1 MPEPRPRRSDRT
13 TRTPDPGAV
22 VSPVHPTVHPT
33 DHPTDHPTGHAP
45 LLAVDHLA
53 ISFAHPRPAVEDI
66 SLTVRP
72 GEVVA
77 LVGESGSGKS
87 MTARAVLGLLPEGA
101 RASGSIRLRG
111 QELLGA
117 PEGTL
122 DAVRGRH
129 VAMVFQEPQTALN
142 PVRTIGWQLREALR
156 AHGTRDRDQVRARS
170 IDLLRQVEIPDPLGR
185 LRQYPHQLSG
195 GQRQRVVLALAL
207 ANEPELLLADEPTT
221 ALDVTV
227 QAEILALLARIRE
240 TTGTS
245 VLLITHNMGV
255 VAQVADR
262 VLVLRS
268 GNVVE
273 EGSTGELFARPRH
286 PYTRALLG
294 SVLRLPEPGTEVRR
308 SLREVTPEETPVV
321 RFDGV
326 HVAYGSSKRG
336 RAFPAVTDVTFDVRR
351 GEVMGLVGESGSGKT
366 TLGRLAAGL
375 VPLAGGE
382 VLVEGENLFTA
393 SSRRRRELR
402 RDIAFVHQDPQA
414 SLDPRMPIGRSIRE
428 PLDVHEVGTTV
439 EREARVRELLEA
451 VALPASYATRL
462 PHQLSGGQRQRVAV
476 ARALALEPTL
486 VVADEPTSALD
497 VSVQA
502 QVLELFAR
510 LQAEL
515 GFACLLITHDLAVVH
530 EVAHRVAVL
539 REGRLVETGPVHEV
553 FASPRADYTR
563 DLLAAVPVPD
573 PARRPGA
580 DREELVS

>member
-1 MPEPRPRRSDRT
+1 MTPVRS
-13 TRTPDPGAV
+13 
-22 VSPVHPTVHPT
+22 T
-33 DHPTDHPTGHAP
+33 DHAP
-45 LLAVDHLA
+45 LLTVDHLA

-66 SLTVRP
+66 SLTVEP

-101 RASGSIRLRG
+101 TATGSIRFRG

-117 PEGTL
+117 PEDRL
-122 DAVRGRH
+122 DQVRGRH

-156 AHGTRDRDQVRARS
+156 AHGTRDRDTVRARS
-170 IDLLRQVEIPDPLGR
+170 IDLLRPVEIPDPLGR
-185 LRQYPHQLSG
+185 LMQYPHQLSG

-227 QAEILALLARIRE
+227 QAEILALLGRIRE
-240 TTGTS
+240 STGTS

-262 VLVLRS
+262 VLVLKS

-273 EGSTGELFARPRH
+273 EGSTEDLFARPRH
-286 PYTRALLG
+286 AYTRTLLD
-294 SVLRLPEPGTEVRR
+294 SVLSLPEPGTEVRR
-308 SLREVTPEETPVV
+308 SLREVAPEEIPVV

-336 RAFPAVTDVTFDVRR
+336 RAFPAVTNVTFDVRR

-382 VLVEGENLFTA
+382 VLVEGENLFAA
-393 SSRRRRELR
+393 SARRRRELR
-402 RDIAFVHQDPQA
+402 RDIAFIHQDPQA

-428 PLDVHEVGTTV
+428 PLDIHGVGTTA
-439 EREARVRELLEA
+439 ERDARVRELLEA

-502 QVLELFAR
+502 QVLQLFAR
-510 LQAEL
+510 LQSEL

-530 EVAHRVAVL
+530 EIAHRVAVL

-553 FASPRADYTR
+553 FAAPSADYTR

-573 PARRPGA
+573 PARRAGQA
-580 DREELVS
+580 REELVS

>member
-1 MPEPRPRRSDRT
+1 MT
-13 TRTPDPGAV
+13 
-22 VSPVHPTVHPT
+22 PVHPT
-33 DHPTDHPTGHAP
+33 DHAP
-45 LLAVDHLA
+45 LLAVEHLA

-66 SLTVRP
+66 SLTVEP

-101 RASGSIRLRG
+101 TATGSIRFRG

-117 PEGTL
+117 PDDRL
-122 DAVRGRH
+122 DQVRGRH

-156 AHGTRDRDQVRARS
+156 AHGTRDRDAVRARS

-185 LRQYPHQLSG
+185 LQQYPHQLSG

-262 VLVLRS
+262 VLVLKS

-273 EGSTGELFARPRH
+273 EGSTSDLFARPRH
-286 PYTRALLG
+286 AYTRTLLD
-294 SVLRLPEPGTEVRR
+294 SVLSLPEPGTQVRR
-308 SLREVTPEETPVV
+308 SLREVAPDETPVV

-382 VLVEGENLFTA
+382 VLVEGESLFTA
-393 SSRRRRELR
+393 TARRQRELR

-428 PLDVHEVGTTV
+428 PLDVHQVGTTAG
-439 EREARVRELLEA
+439 REARVRELLEA
-451 VALPASYATRL
+451 VALPASYASRL

-502 QVLELFAR
+502 QVLQLFAR

-553 FASPRADYTR
+553 FGAPSADYTR

-573 PARRPGA
+573 PARRAGQGRA
-580 DREELVS
+580 ELVS

>member
-1 MPEPRPRRSDRT
+1 VT
-13 TRTPDPGAV
+13 
-22 VSPVHPTVHPT
+22 PVHST
-33 DHPTDHPTGHAP
+33 DHAP

-66 SLTVRP
+66 SLTVEP

-101 RASGSIRLRG
+101 TASGSIRFRG
-111 QELLGA
+111 EELLGA
-117 PEGTL
+117 PEDRL
-122 DAVRGRH
+122 DQVRGRH

-156 AHGTRDRDQVRARS
+156 AHGTRDRDAVLARS
-170 IDLLRQVEIPDPLGR
+170 IDLLRQVEMPDPLGR
-185 LRQYPHQLSG
+185 LQQYPHQLSG

-227 QAEILALLARIRE
+227 QAEILALLGRIRE

-262 VLVLRS
+262 VLVLKS

-273 EGSTGELFARPRH
+273 EGATEDLFARPRH
-286 PYTRALLG
+286 AYTHTLLD
-294 SVLRLPEPGTEVRR
+294 SVLSLPEPGTEVRR
-308 SLREVTPEETPVV
+308 SLREVAPGETPVV

-393 SSRRRRELR
+393 SARRRRELR
-402 RDIAFVHQDPQA
+402 RDIAFIHQDPQA

-428 PLDVHEVGTTV
+428 PLDVHEVGTTA
-439 EREARVRELLEA
+439 ERDARVRELLEA

-502 QVLELFAR
+502 QVLQLFAR

-553 FASPRADYTR
+553 FAAPSADYTR

-573 PARRPGA
+573 PARRAGQA
-580 DREELVS
+580 REELVS

>member
-1 MPEPRPRRSDRT
+1 M
-13 TRTPDPGAV
+13 TPV
-22 VSPVHPTVHPT
+22 PT
-33 DHPTDHPTGHAP
+33 DHAP

-66 SLTVRP
+66 SLTVEP

-101 RASGSIRLRG
+101 TATGSIRFRG

-117 PEGTL
+117 PEDRL
-122 DAVRGRH
+122 DQVRGRH

-156 AHGTRDRDQVRARS
+156 AHGTRDRDTVRARS

-185 LRQYPHQLSG
+185 LTQYPHQLSG

-227 QAEILALLARIRE
+227 QAEILALLGRIRE
-240 TTGTS
+240 STGTS

-262 VLVLRS
+262 VLVLKS

-273 EGSTGELFARPRH
+273 EGSTEDLFARPRH
-286 PYTRALLG
+286 AYTRTLLD
-294 SVLRLPEPGTEVRR
+294 SVLNLPEPGTEVRR
-308 SLREVTPEETPVV
+308 SLREVAPEEIPVV

-336 RAFPAVTDVTFDVRR
+336 RAFPAVTNVTFDVRR

-393 SSRRRRELR
+393 SARRRRELR
-402 RDIAFVHQDPQA
+402 RDIAFIHQDPQA

-428 PLDVHEVGTTV
+428 PLDVHEVGTTA
-439 EREARVRELLEA
+439 ERDARVRELLEA

-462 PHQLSGGQRQRVAV
+462 PHRLSGGQRQRVAV

-502 QVLELFAR
+502 QVLQLFAR

-553 FASPRADYTR
+553 FAAPSADYTR

-573 PARRPGA
+573 PASRAGQA
-580 DREELVS
+580 REELVS

>member
-1 MPEPRPRRSDRT
+1 M
-13 TRTPDPGAV
+13 
-22 VSPVHPTVHPT
+22 PT
-33 DHPTDHPTGHAP
+33 DHAP

-66 SLTVRP
+66 SLTVEP

-101 RASGSIRLRG
+101 TATGSIRFRG

-117 PEGTL
+117 PEDRL
-122 DAVRGRH
+122 DQVRGRH

-156 AHGTRDRDQVRARS
+156 AHGTRDRDTVRARS

-185 LRQYPHQLSG
+185 LTQYPHQLSG

-227 QAEILALLARIRE
+227 QAEILALLGRIRE
-240 TTGTS
+240 STGTS

-262 VLVLRS
+262 VLVLKS

-273 EGSTGELFARPRH
+273 EGSTEDLFARPRH
-286 PYTRALLG
+286 AYTRTLLD
-294 SVLRLPEPGTEVRR
+294 SVLSLPEPGTEVRR
-308 SLREVTPEETPVV
+308 SLREVAPEEIPVV

-336 RAFPAVTDVTFDVRR
+336 RAFPAVTNVTFDVRR

-393 SSRRRRELR
+393 SARRRRELR
-402 RDIAFVHQDPQA
+402 RDIAFIHQDPQA
-414 SLDPRMPIGRSIRE
+414 SLDPRMPICRSIRE
-428 PLDVHEVGTTV
+428 PLDVHEVGTTA
-439 EREARVRELLEA
+439 ERDARVRELLEA

-462 PHQLSGGQRQRVAV
+462 PHRLSGGQRQRVAV

-502 QVLELFAR
+502 QVLQLFAR

-553 FASPRADYTR
+553 FAAPSADYTR

-573 PARRPGA
+573 PASRAGQA
-580 DREELVS
+580 REELVS

>member
-1 MPEPRPRRSDRT
+1 M
-13 TRTPDPGAV
+13 TPV
-22 VSPVHPTVHPT
+22 PT
-33 DHPTDHPTGHAP
+33 DHAP

-66 SLTVRP
+66 SLTVEP

-101 RASGSIRLRG
+101 TATGSIRFRG

-117 PEGTL
+117 PEDRL
-122 DAVRGRH
+122 DQVRGRH

-156 AHGTRDRDQVRARS
+156 AHGTRDRDTVRARS

-185 LRQYPHQLSG
+185 LTQYPHQLSG

-227 QAEILALLARIRE
+227 QAEILALLGRIRE
-240 TTGTS
+240 STGTS

-262 VLVLRS
+262 VLVLKS

-273 EGSTGELFARPRH
+273 EGSTEDLFARPRH
-286 PYTRALLG
+286 AYTRTLLD
-294 SVLRLPEPGTEVRR
+294 SVLSLPEPGTEVRR
-308 SLREVTPEETPVV
+308 SLREVAPEEIPVV

-336 RAFPAVTDVTFDVRR
+336 RAFPAVTNVTFDVRR

-393 SSRRRRELR
+393 SARRRRELR
-402 RDIAFVHQDPQA
+402 RDIAFIHQDPQA

-428 PLDVHEVGTTV
+428 PLDVHEVGTTA
-439 EREARVRELLEA
+439 ERDARVRELLEA

-462 PHQLSGGQRQRVAV
+462 PHRLSGGQRQRVAV

-502 QVLELFAR
+502 QVLQLFAR

-553 FASPRADYTR
+553 FAAPSADYTR
-563 DLLAAVPVPD
+563 GLLAAVPVPD
-573 PARRPGA
+573 PASRAGQA
-580 DREELVS
+580 REELVS

>member
-1 MPEPRPRRSDRT
+1 M
-13 TRTPDPGAV
+13 
-22 VSPVHPTVHPT
+22 
-33 DHPTDHPTGHAP
+33 
-45 LLAVDHLA
+45 AVDHLA

-66 SLTVRP
+66 SLTVEP

-101 RASGSIRLRG
+101 TATGSIRFRG

-117 PEGTL
+117 PEDRL
-122 DAVRGRH
+122 DQVRGRH

-156 AHGTRDRDQVRARS
+156 AHGTRDRDTVRARS

-185 LRQYPHQLSG
+185 LTQYPHQLSG

-227 QAEILALLARIRE
+227 QAEILALLGRIRE
-240 TTGTS
+240 STGTS

-262 VLVLRS
+262 VLVLKS

-273 EGSTGELFARPRH
+273 EGSTEDLFARPRH
-286 PYTRALLG
+286 AYTRTLLD
-294 SVLRLPEPGTEVRR
+294 SVLSLPEPGTEVRR
-308 SLREVTPEETPVV
+308 SLREVAPEEIPVV

-336 RAFPAVTDVTFDVRR
+336 RAFPAVTNVTFDVRR

-393 SSRRRRELR
+393 SARRRRELR
-402 RDIAFVHQDPQA
+402 RDIAFIHQDPQA
-414 SLDPRMPIGRSIRE
+414 SLDPRMPICRSIRE
-428 PLDVHEVGTTV
+428 PLDVHEVGTTA
-439 EREARVRELLEA
+439 ERDARVRELLEA

-462 PHQLSGGQRQRVAV
+462 PHRLSGGQRQRVAV

-502 QVLELFAR
+502 QVLQLFAR

-553 FASPRADYTR
+553 FAAPSADYTR

-573 PARRPGA
+573 PASRAGQA
-580 DREELVS
+580 REELVS

>member
-1 MPEPRPRRSDRT
+1 M
-13 TRTPDPGAV
+13 TPV
-22 VSPVHPTVHPT
+22 PT
-33 DHPTDHPTGHAP
+33 DHAP

-66 SLTVRP
+66 SLTVEP

-101 RASGSIRLRG
+101 TATGSIRFRG

-117 PEGTL
+117 PEDRL
-122 DAVRGRH
+122 DQVRGRH

-156 AHGTRDRDQVRARS
+156 AHGTRDRDTVRARS

-185 LRQYPHQLSG
+185 LTQYPHQLSG

-227 QAEILALLARIRE
+227 QAEILALLGRIRE
-240 TTGTS
+240 STGTS

-262 VLVLRS
+262 VLVLKS

-273 EGSTGELFARPRH
+273 EGSTEDLFARPRH
-286 PYTRALLG
+286 AYTRTLLD
-294 SVLRLPEPGTEVRR
+294 SVLSLPEPGTEVRR
-308 SLREVTPEETPVV
+308 SLREVAPEEIPVV

-336 RAFPAVTDVTFDVRR
+336 RAFPAVTNVTFDVRR

-393 SSRRRRELR
+393 SARRRRELR
-402 RDIAFVHQDPQA
+402 RDIAFIHQDPQA
-414 SLDPRMPIGRSIRE
+414 SLDPRMPICRSIRE
-428 PLDVHEVGTTV
+428 PLDVHEVGTTA
-439 EREARVRELLEA
+439 ERDARVRELLEA

-462 PHQLSGGQRQRVAV
+462 PHRLSGGQRQRVAV

-502 QVLELFAR
+502 QVLQLFAR

-553 FASPRADYTR
+553 FAAPSADYTR

-573 PARRPGA
+573 PASRAGQA
-580 DREELVS
+580 REELVS